1 MNISVFIVKAKK
13 NIANL
18 GIWARSVI
26 KVYINSGRRIQ
37 DLESKARNNR
47 LIFMPMFL
55 VKRMYSL
62 IMESDKRK
70 MVAYAAISIS
80 VFIALLYS
88 FPPIPLLQEK
98 PEPTRGLISPEQIVP
113 ESVSPLEIVVR
124 KAEEPEEPERLPILD
139 LSSLRTEVE
148 SSMRQLN
155 EPTSWGEE
163 VLYSAGDASSIDGPV
178 LTRLFLYNSKTHEE
192 KEVAASNIRFGEIY
206 EGRLSDS
213 WIVWLDTN
221 QSGTNNIYALNR
233 STGKIIGI
241 NSTSLNRPQISLW
254 GDFLVWSGQKE
265 QHKDEMHVFDLAT
278 GRSVRVESFDN
289 PTFGTSSPAVYGNLL
304 VWAYPH
310 PNDPMGASVIKTLDL
325 TTLNLHSEVTEVVE
339 TPSVSEET
347 ERYEMVNNL
356 AIQTIDPDGFAIY
369 PATNGK
375 AVAWLD
381 SLNPAQATL
390 RLTLD
395 KGETIV
401 TVAEGVGRF
410 FGLGDDFIVY
420 TQQGRIKIYFW
431 ETSRFATLTKE
442 DEQGK
447 LAELPV
453 SGRTIIWYDATDPN
467 RKQDNVKRS
476 VLEYPIHEN

>member
-1 MNISVFIVKAKK
+1 MNISELIVKAKK
-13 NIANL
+13 HIANL
-18 GIWARSVI
+18 GIWARSVREA
-26 KVYINSGRRIQ
+26 YINSGPRIQ
-37 DLESKARNNR
+37 DSESKVRNNP
-47 LIFMPMFL
+47 LSFMPMFL
-55 VKRMYSL
+55 VNRVYFLM
-62 IMESDKRK
+62 MESDKRK
-70 MVAYAAISIS
+70 IVAAVAISIS
-80 VFIALLYS
+80 VFVALLYS
-88 FPPIPLLQEK
+88 FPPVPLLQEK
-98 PEPTRGLISPEQIVP
+98 PDQSHDLISPEQIVP
-113 ESVSPLEIVVR
+113 ESVAPLEIVFR
-124 KAEEPEEPERLPILD
+124 KAEEPEQLPTLD
-139 LSSLRTEVE
+139 LSSFRTEIE
-148 SSMRQLN
+148 SNMRQIN

-178 LTRLFLYNSKTHEE
+178 LTRLFLYNSETHEE
-192 KEVAASNIRFGEIY
+192 KEVAVSNIRFGEIY

-233 STGKIIGI
+233 STGKNIRI

-265 QHKDEMHVFDLAT
+265 EHKDEMHAINLAT
-278 GRSVRVESFDN
+278 GRSVKIESFDN
-289 PTFGTSSPAVYGNLL
+289 PTFGTSSPAVYSNLL
-304 VWAYPH
+304 VWAYPN

-325 TTLNLHSEVTEVVE
+325 MTLNLHSEETEALDSPPVMEV
-339 TPSVSEET
+339 T
-347 ERYEMVNNL
+347 ERYETVNNL
-356 AIQTIDPDGFAIY
+356 AIQKIDPDSFAIY

-375 AVAWLD
+375 AIAWLD

-395 KGETIV
+395 KGKTIV
-401 TVAEGVGRF
+401 KVAEGVGRF
-410 FGLGDDFIVY
+410 FGLGDDFVAY

-453 SGRTIIWYDATDPN
+453 SGRTVIWYDATDPN
-467 RKQDNVKRS
+467 RKQDNVRRS
-476 VLEYPIHEN
+476 VIELLP